1 MVSVAFFPPINISVE
16 ISSKPLAVVYRVF
29 TALLHSWDSPS
40 ILNFRS
46 LTSKL
51 LSELTLG
58 SKEKITSAD

>member
-16 ISSKPLAVVYRVF
+16 ISSKPLAVVYRVS

-46 LTSKL
+46 PTSKL

-58 SKEKITSAD
+58 SKEKITSVD